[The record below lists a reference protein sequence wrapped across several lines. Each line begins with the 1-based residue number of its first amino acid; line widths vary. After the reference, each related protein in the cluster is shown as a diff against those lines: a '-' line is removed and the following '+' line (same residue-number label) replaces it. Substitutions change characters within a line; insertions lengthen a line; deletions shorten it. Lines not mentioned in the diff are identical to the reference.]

1 MLTVVIPLTLKT
13 TASDQIWHSNVKTSI
28 KYTRILGLSRKPYKG
43 DMLGHIPVGT
53 AAAANAL
60 SFPCTSPEG
69 ADSGV
74 PVVLAPP
81 VSPSILLLDL
91 SLVKARRPT
100 AELADC
106 TELGWTLV

>member
-1 MLTVVIPLTLKT
+1 MLTVVIPFTPKN
-13 TASDQIWHSNVKTSI
+13 TASEQIWHSKVKTNVE
-28 KYTRILGLSRKPYKG
+28 YTRILGLSRKPYKD
-43 DMLGHIPVGT
+43 DMPGNIPVGT
-53 AAAANAL
+53 AAATNAS

-74 PVVLAPP
+74 PVILAPP
-81 VSPSILLLDL
+81 VSASILLLDL
-91 SLVKARRPT
+91 SPVKARRST